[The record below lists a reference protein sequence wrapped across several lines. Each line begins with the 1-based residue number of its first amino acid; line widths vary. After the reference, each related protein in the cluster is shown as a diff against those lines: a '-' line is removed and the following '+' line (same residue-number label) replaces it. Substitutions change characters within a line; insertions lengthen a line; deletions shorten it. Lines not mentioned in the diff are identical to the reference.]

1 MRLYGVQ
8 CTVQC
13 TVQYSVQYS
22 TVYRALCTGSRGW
35 SRGDLLLSVLV
46 RHSPRSDVT
55 VTMCHPANYNRQL
68 EVRRA
73 RKVVKKY
80 RKMSLKKEMQRL
92 RTLLNASN
100 SLPSEE
106 VLDRTVDLIAELE
119 TRLISQ
125 IRDRGLPDKM
135 AGMMSQMGL
144 QWDSSMDMMRDV
156 VGQMMSMSSS

>member
-1 MRLYGVQ
+1 M
-8 CTVQC
+8 
-13 TVQYSVQYS
+13 
-22 TVYRALCTGSRGW
+22 GSRVPVLRQ
-35 SRGDLLLSVLV
+35 SRRAEKLQISKIYL
-46 RHSPRSDVT
+46 P

-119 TRLISQ
+119 TRLITQ
-125 IRDRGLPDKM
+125 IRERGLPDKM

-156 VGQMMSMSSS
+156 VGQMMSMSSR